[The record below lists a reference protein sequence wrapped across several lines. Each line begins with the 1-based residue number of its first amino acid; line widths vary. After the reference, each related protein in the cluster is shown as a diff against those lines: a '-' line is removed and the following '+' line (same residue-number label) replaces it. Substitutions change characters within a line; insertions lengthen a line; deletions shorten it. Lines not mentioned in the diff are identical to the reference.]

1 MSLRKRPAASAE
13 QNQKQ
18 DVDNEAHVEAMQISQ
33 PHVNPL
39 VQSFRKTSQAMKA
52 HFAWSILFF
61 FGGVQWNNS
70 ISTCVGMM

>member
-18 DVDNEAHVEAMQISQ
+18 DVDNEAHVEAMST
-33 PHVNPL
+33 L
-39 VQSFRKTSQAMKA
+39 VQSFRKTSQAMNA
-52 HFAWSILFF
+52 HFAWSILLFF
-61 FGGVQWNNS
+61 VQWNNS